1 MHAVA
6 MMNSSARPGRVYRPA
21 EEGSGEVFVLGER
34 SREALPTPGALV
46 TAGALIEAA
55 ETRAAE
61 IIAEAERQAAAM
73 LHDVSGRTGA
83 ARDQGYQEGYE
94 QGRAQAE
101 GEIARYVEIARQAGQ
116 AGEAIRQG
124 VAGQSAALIARA
136 VMLATRRIVGEY
148 YEGDPARTAAA
159 CEEALRAA
167 AGQDVL
173 SIRVN
178 PAVAGAVIARVADAA
193 RYVRPDEGVEI
204 GGCIIDVRHGTLDAS
219 LDARLSLME
228 LALAAASGDET

>member
-6 MMNSSARPGRVYRPA
+6 MMNSSVRPGRVYRPA
-21 EEGSGEVFVLGER
+21 EGSDDVFVLGER
-34 SREALPTPGALV
+34 SREELPTPGAMA
-46 TAGALIEAA
+46 TASALLAAA
-55 ETRAAE
+55 EQRAAE
-61 IIAEAERQAAAM
+61 IVAEAERQAAAM
-73 LHDVSGRTGA
+73 VSDAAGRAGSF
-83 ARDQGYQEGYE
+83 RDQGYSDGYA

-101 GEIARYVEIARQAGQ
+101 TEIAQYVELARQAAQ
-116 AGEAIRQG
+116 SGESIRRG
-124 VAGQSAALIARA
+124 VAEQSAALIARA

>member
-6 MMNSSARPGRVYRPA
+6 MMNSSVRPGRVYRPA
-21 EEGSGEVFVLGER
+21 EGSDDVFVLGER
-34 SREALPTPGALV
+34 SREELPTPGAMA
-46 TAGALIEAA
+46 TASALLAAA
-55 ETRAAE
+55 EQRAAE
-61 IIAEAERQAAAM
+61 IVAEAERQAAAM
-73 LHDVSGRTGA
+73 VSDA
-83 ARDQGYQEGYE
+83 AGHAGSFRDQGYSEGYA

-101 GEIARYVEIARQAGQ
+101 NEIAQYVELARQAAQ
-116 AGEAIRQG
+116 AGESIRRG
-124 VAGQSAALIARA
+124 IAEQSAALIARA

-148 YEGDPARTAAA
+148 YESEPGRTAAA

-178 PAVAGAVIARVADAA
+178 PAIAEAVSARVSDAA
-193 RYVRPDEGVEI
+193 RYIRPDEGIEI
-204 GGCIIDVRHGTLDAS
+204 GGCIIDLRHGTLDAS

-228 LALAAASGDET
+228 LALAAASGDDS